1 MSRPNRTNLAGLS
14 LSELKTLLKLRGHK
28 VDRNLYKSGYVTRY
42 SGRAYRFRY
51 WAEEGFVVDIS
62 CPLSEFD
69 RWANSVEKTITF
81 DEWRRTHE

>member
-1 MSRPNRTNLAGLS
+1 MTRPNRDNLAGLS

-28 VDRNLYKSGYVTRY
+28 VDRNLDQSAYVTYYRN
-42 SGRAYRFRY
+42 RAYRFRY
-51 WAEEGFVVDIS
+51 WAKEGFLVDIS

-81 DEWRRTHE
+81 DDWRRA